1 MVNKKRTKRITLTE
15 AERKGRDVLGRPT
28 GEDIPI
34 KAEVIAAMI
43 GIPIPAKSIIVAN
56 DSMLPPLVIFVF
68 LSIIRFEKL
77 FLAMNL
83 IYFANQMIKIICLI
97 HQQIWHFLECIEIEV
112 RAFFP

>member
-1 MVNKKRTKRITLTE
+1 
-15 AERKGRDVLGRPT
+15 
-28 GEDIPI
+28 
-34 KAEVIAAMI
+34 MI
-43 GIPIPAKSIIVAN
+43 GIPIPANSIIVAN

-83 IYFANQMIKIICLI
+83 NYFANPMIKIICLI
-97 HQQIWHFLECIEIEV
+97 RQQIWHFLECIEIEV